1 MRPRSPAPDQAKATN
16 PSAIASSAMRSRRGP
31 DAIAPRI
38 SSRLEMSL
46 PPPRTL
52 VVAFA
57 FFGYLAL
64 ALSVRNLYPL
74 STFEMYAGAPATTAP
89 SRVIARDAA
98 GVAHEI
104 DEYVA
109 WTCEGPTPLGPAG
122 CASEWPYA
130 FSIYLDRAAADW
142 IDAHRVA

>member
-1 MRPRSPAPDQAKATN
+1 
-16 PSAIASSAMRSRRGP
+16 
-31 DAIAPRI
+31 
-38 SSRLEMSL
+38 MSL

-74 STFEMYAGAPATTAP
+74 STFEMYAGAPPTAAP

-98 GVAHEI
+98 GGAHEV
-104 DEYVA
+104 DEYRA
-109 WTCEGPTPLGPAG
+109 WSCEGPTPLGPAG

-142 IDAHRVA
+142 VEAHRGAGGPVARGEPVEIVRRVYRLTDGVGPPSVRDCVLNRCRAARW